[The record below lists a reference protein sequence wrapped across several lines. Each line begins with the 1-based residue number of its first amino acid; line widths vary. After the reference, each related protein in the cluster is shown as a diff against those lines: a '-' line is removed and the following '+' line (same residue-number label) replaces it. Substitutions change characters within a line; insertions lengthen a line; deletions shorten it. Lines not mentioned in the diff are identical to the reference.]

1 MRALA
6 KFPLLAIP
14 ALLLNALMMAGYPSS
29 IPLAQFTLPRGAAFV
44 FGWYEII
51 LVIGLLALYLE
62 VLKSTATGTG
72 SVVDHALSLGLF
84 IILLLEMLLAPIGGD
99 PAFLLLVLLCLFDVV
114 AAFTVSIAVARRDV
128 GFHR

>member
-1 MRALA
+1 MGALA

-14 ALLLNALMMAGYPSS
+14 AILLNVLMFVGYPTSS
-29 IPLAQFTLPRGAAFV
+29 PLAGISLPSNASLV
-44 FGWYEII
+44 FGWYEVI
-51 LVIGLLALYLE
+51 LVIGLFALYLE

-72 SVVDHALSLGLF
+72 SVVDHALSLALF
-84 IILLLEMLLAPIGGD
+84 VILLLEMLLAPIGGD

>member
-1 MRALA
+1 MGALA

-14 ALLLNALMMAGYPSS
+14 AILLNVLMFVGYPTSS
-29 IPLAQFTLPRGAAFV
+29 PLAEINLPSNASLV
-44 FGWYEII
+44 FGWYEVI
-51 LVIGLLALYLE
+51 LVIGLFALYLE

-72 SVVDHALSLGLF
+72 SVVDHALSLALF
-84 IILLLEMLLAPIGGD
+84 VILLLEMLLAPIGGD

>member
-1 MRALA
+1 MGALA

-14 ALLLNALMMAGYPSS
+14 AILLNVLMFVGYPTSS
-29 IPLAQFTLPRGAAFV
+29 PLAEISLPSNASLV
-44 FGWYEII
+44 FGWYEVI
-51 LVIGLLALYLE
+51 LVIGLFALYLE

-72 SVVDHALSLGLF
+72 SVVDHALSLALF
-84 IILLLEMLLAPIGGD
+84 VILLLEMLLAPIGGD